1 VVAVLMAMNG
11 IGLCLALVPE
21 SMLALSAFILLFGFA
36 MGGIMSTLPILVAD
50 LYGRESFASVSRFM
64 SLFIILEVGGYML
77 MGQSFDRTGSYDR
90 AYAVFVL
97 LDLVAAG
104 LAFLASRPASSEEGC

>member
-1 VVAVLMAMNG
+1 MAMNG
-11 IGLCLALVPE
+11 VGLCLALVPD
-21 SMLALSAFILLFGFA
+21 SMIALAVFILLFGFA

-64 SLFIILEVGGYML
+64 SLFIILEVGGYLL

-90 AYAVFVL
+90 AYAVFIL
-97 LDLVAAG
+97 LDLIAAG
-104 LAFLASRPASSEEGC
+104 LVLAATRPPAPR